1 MKRVGILSTSLILFV
16 ICLFSFSVN
25 AFAFN
30 NKYITDSGSWYK
42 NGDLININNDV
53 LSGQLCYILDENDA
67 CAYFY
72 FLYSNCD
79 GDYKDEDVSL
89 EFKISNSTN
98 KYSFSVSKS
107 GVKNGNKNIYIN
119 YDFDDVNSKFGN
131 GQLLVGFEMKN
142 KTDRSSLNQITCTF
156 SADSKNSCV
165 ILDDCVFDMC
175 VSPNNLS
182 QKKSGSKSRSERKG
196 TNSTSISAPKNNNKK
211 ASKSD
216 TTKYVMKHTINN
228 HNKSDRQNKN
238 DNNTTKFSGTG
249 TTYDIKSSS
258 SVLESDGGTTQSETV
273 TSDFSK
279 NNGGSNLLYPK
290 KSKIAFR
297 MAIFFAVLGIV
308 ALGCGLFLKDNNL
321 SDKNNDN
328 ENPDGNE

>member
-1 MKRVGILSTSLILFV
+1 M
-16 ICLFSFSVN
+16 
-25 AFAFN
+25 
-30 NKYITDSGSWYK
+30 
-42 NGDLININNDV
+42 
-53 LSGQLCYILDENDA
+53 
-67 CAYFY
+67 
-72 FLYSNCD
+72 
-79 GDYKDEDVSL
+79 
-89 EFKISNSTN
+89 NSE
-98 KYSFSVSKS
+98 
-107 GVKNGNKNIYIN
+107 
-119 YDFDDVNSKFGN
+119 FGN

-142 KTDRSSLNQITCTF
+142 KTDRASLNQITCTF

-175 VSPNNLS
+175 ASANNLS

-216 TTKYVMKHTINN
+216 TTKFVMKHTINN

-238 DNNTTKFSGTG
+238 DNNLTKFSGTG

-328 ENPDGNE
+328 ENHDGNE